1 MMLIISEKIR
11 VEERYV
17 DGGQC
22 ALTSVRSLE
31 VNRLAQVRRRKDMSK
46 DG

>member
-1 MMLIISEKIR
+1 M
-11 VEERYV
+11 EERYV
-17 DGGQC
+17 AGGQC

-31 VNRLAQVRRRKDMSK
+31 VNQLAQIRRRKDMSK